1 MRYIV
6 DRIEGSLAV
15 CEREDGG
22 FEDIPL
28 EQLPKGAREGSVLL
42 VQDGAWALDLQA
54 EKERRK
60 RLFAKQEGLFGLR
73 TER

>member
-1 MRYIV
+1 MQYIV
-6 DRIEGSLAV
+6 DRIEGNLAV

-28 EQLPKGAREGSVLL
+28 DQLPKGIREGNVLNCEN
-42 VQDGAWALDLQA
+42 GAWVLDLKA

-60 RLFAKQEGLFGLR
+60 RLFEKQESLFQ
-73 TER
+73 